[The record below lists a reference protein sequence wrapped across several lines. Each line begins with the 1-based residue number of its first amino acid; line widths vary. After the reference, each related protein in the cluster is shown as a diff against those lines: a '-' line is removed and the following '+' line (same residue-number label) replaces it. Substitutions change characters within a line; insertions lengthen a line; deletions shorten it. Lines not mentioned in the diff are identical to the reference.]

1 MLEPQFPSVLGPAHI
16 LHCIARV
23 TPKFSSASSRPTLLP
38 PCVRPTPKGSH
49 GVPSFCLPSLSSVP
63 PAGQLELW
71 RPELL
76 KAAADSESGVGF
88 IFDFVWK
95 CGIRKVLYTGFSAQ
109 LFIPTMFL
117 EMLAY
122 AVG

>member
-1 MLEPQFPSVLGPAHI
+1 MPNSRHGVQSFCLLSLPSVL
-16 LHCIARV
+16 
-23 TPKFSSASSRPTLLP
+23 
-38 PCVRPTPKGSH
+38 
-49 GVPSFCLPSLSSVP
+49 

-76 KAAADSESGVGF
+76 KAVADSESGVGF

-95 CGIRKVLYTGFSAQ
+95 CGIREVQYTAFSAQ

-117 EMLAY
+117 ESLAY
-122 AVG
+122 ALGQTMHKECNTKT